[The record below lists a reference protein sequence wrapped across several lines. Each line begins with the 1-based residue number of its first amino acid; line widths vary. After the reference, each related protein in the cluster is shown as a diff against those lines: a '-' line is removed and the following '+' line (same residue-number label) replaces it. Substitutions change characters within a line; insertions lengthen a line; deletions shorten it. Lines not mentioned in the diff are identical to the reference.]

1 MWLASTYRLLMWG
14 TPTTNGCEQ
23 DSGGV
28 PATLSLACPARF
40 PRSHRWARVH
50 PCPVIHSLSSYSS
63 EVMAPCH
70 PHLGWRGLV
79 GGGVAT
85 PAPTSLNEGRG
96 EGDAGAA
103 VFALAS
109 SSSASGDDVA
119 VVAVVVIHGDDVAGS
134 VVNSGG
140 CCRPQGEL
148 W

>member
-1 MWLASTYRLLMWG
+1 
-14 TPTTNGCEQ
+14 
-23 DSGGV
+23 
-28 PATLSLACPARF
+28 
-40 PRSHRWARVH
+40 
-50 PCPVIHSLSSYSS
+50 
-63 EVMAPCH
+63 MAPRH
-70 PHLGWRGLV
+70 HHLGWRGLV

-85 PAPTSLNEGRG
+85 PVPSLNEGRG
-96 EGDAGAA
+96 EGDVGAA

-134 VVNSGG
+134 IVDSGG